1 MISVAHEDP
10 LSAEQSSCRISSL
23 ILGELEVARDVVM
36 TFGTPLWGFPANHE
50 YALLP
55 AAREGLWWLQAT
67 NDAGVT
73 FLLADPFVLDASY
86 GVDLGDTERTA
97 LHIEHPSDALGLVML
112 TLPSEGNDGA
122 TANFRAPLVFNL
134 ARRVGMQVV
143 SRDDAH
149 ALRRAVN
156 LEVFP
161 PQPNGL
167 RVE

>member
-1 MISVAHEDP
+1 
-10 LSAEQSSCRISSL
+10 
-23 ILGELEVARDVVM
+23 
-36 TFGTPLWGFPANHE
+36 
-50 YALLP
+50 
-55 AAREGLWWLQAT
+55 
-67 NDAGVT
+67 
-73 FLLADPFVLDASY
+73 
-86 GVDLGDTERTA
+86 
-97 LHIEHPSDALGLVML
+97 ML